1 MRVRN
6 FVHVWFRA
14 PLKYQIQ
21 VYCKLVL
28 EIHLGS
34 AKNLETSLKTLERS
48 LEFENP

>member
-6 FVHVWFRA
+6 FVRVWFRA
-14 PLKYQIQ
+14 PLKYQI

-28 EIHLGS
+28 EIHVGS